1 VAFLIRIFK
10 IRTAGSNGRK
20 YGGANKEEEE
30 ETTYNIITIT
40 ASSSV
45 PSGGRNPL

>member
-30 ETTYNIITIT
+30 TTYNIITIT